1 MALSLRRAD
10 SVRAAL
16 IAGGVAADAITVA
29 GRGESEP
36 AVPTAD
42 GRSMTDTMDTLK
54 IIDQLEIMVEEEKM
68 KFMGFVRLDEDQF
81 FQLTSKLRA
90 SLPEDVRRAGK
101 LAENTDR
108 IMERGVLLPLS
119 PAMDS
124 EHVAFVTAR
133 VATFLAGR
141 R

>member
-1 MALSLRRAD
+1 
-10 SVRAAL
+10 
-16 IAGGVAADAITVA
+16 
-29 GRGESEP
+29 
-36 AVPTAD
+36 
-42 GRSMTDTMDTLK
+42 MDTLK

-108 IMERGVLLPLS
+108 IMESAQAEAEKVL
-119 PAMDS
+119 AD
-124 EHVAFVTAR
+124 AR
-133 VATFLAGR
+133 RSLYRVLADEEEESD
-141 R
+141 

>member
-1 MALSLRRAD
+1 
-10 SVRAAL
+10 
-16 IAGGVAADAITVA
+16 
-29 GRGESEP
+29 
-36 AVPTAD
+36 
-42 GRSMTDTMDTLK
+42 MDTLK

-108 IMERGVLLPLS
+108 IMESAQVEAEKLLADTRAEAERMLE
-119 PAMDS
+119 A
-124 EHVAFVTAR
+124 AR
-133 VATFLAGR
+133 AEAERLHEMARADAGR
-141 R
+141 TIEEAKGVSQSLTDQ